1 MTGKEQYY
9 NTKQYAGAEKNNLNR
24 KNAKNV
30 VHPVYHTTGVL
41 PPRVMYGY
49 PFIPGLYR

>member
-24 KNAKNV
+24 KKCQKCR
-30 VHPVYHTTGVL
+30 TSGV
-41 PPRVMYGY
+41 PYDWS
-49 PFIPGLYR
+49 IAA